1 MENREI
7 LTKPSLSL
15 GDIMALEEC
24 STRKARD
31 IMKMCRVAFQ
41 GKIPMNCHKVTTESY
56 LRFSGYPEGTW
67 VKIIAGGSREDA
79 EN

>member
-15 GDIMALEEC
+15 G
-24 STRKARD
+24 D

-67 VKIIAGGSREDA
+67 VKIIAGGKREDA